1 MHIAQVLPHALHP
14 YSGVL
19 TAVLGLS
26 TALARR
32 SHSVEIWQ
40 LGEDSDPMTPE
51 QRTFLTETGIE
62 LIRVP
67 VGRRGWSLNRES
79 RRAIAGRSPEVVH
92 LHGTF
97 SPANDLLAKA
107 LAGPYVFS
115 PHGGYASAALARHR
129 LRKGLFMR
137 LYERSKLQG
146 ASLVF
151 ALTEAEAE
159 EVRRAGYRGAMAIV
173 PNGVE
178 PPLAD
183 VDEQRFR
190 RELGLRPHQRLAVFV
205 GRLDVYY
212 KRLDSLVRSFSG
224 AADWQLSLVGPD
236 WHGSMGLLE
245 RLIRDLGLSERV
257 HLVGPRRCQAL
268 HEVLAAADLFVMASR
283 AEGFP
288 IALLEALAYGTP
300 ALLSPTVERATG
312 VAGAGAGW
320 VAPSEDLT
328 DALLEISRSDDATWR
343 ERRSNAHRFVR
354 SFEWGEVVQRYE
366 SALTDAGIQPGNR

>member
-1 MHIAQVLPHALHP
+1 
-14 YSGVL
+14 
-19 TAVLGLS
+19 
-26 TALARR
+26 
-32 SHSVEIWQ
+32 
-40 LGEDSDPMTPE
+40 
-51 QRTFLTETGIE
+51 
-62 LIRVP
+62 
-67 VGRRGWSLNRES
+67 
-79 RRAIAGRSPEVVH
+79 
-92 LHGTF
+92 
-97 SPANDLLAKA
+97 
-107 LAGPYVFS
+107 
-115 PHGGYASAALARHR
+115 
-129 LRKGLFMR
+129 MR

-190 RELGLRPHQRLAVFV
+190 RELGLRPHQRLA
-205 GRLDVYY
+205 
-212 KRLDSLVRSFSG
+212 
-224 AADWQLSLVGPD
+224 WQLVLVGPD
-236 WHGSMGLLE
+236 WSGSMGLME